1 MPFSDTELEMMRMV
15 VSRFINS
22 KEFTHRKEL
31 VTKFRSF
38 DAVDRLIKVG
48 VLADL
53 DKYGTLAPTAFG
65 VECSEDPDCVTK
77 ARSSVEIVMRALQNL
92 YDVTPPR
99 MQIGRREV
107 LKEVINSQGDTVPEI
122 IERGLYF
129 VKEFAVLDAYGP
141 EPGQPSLKKAFDVE
155 WMLISERIVVV
166 DAKNAWD
173 DHIKVCRATMS
184 SITRAAEPPTAAS
197 RTDVVAKRWDV
208 FISHASEDK
217 EEIAHPLAEALKK
230 RGIAVWYDKF
240 TLTLGDSL
248 RESIDRGLAQSR
260 FGVVILSKHFF
271 AKRWPN
277 QELNGLA
284 AIEVGGRKV
293 ILPVWHCV
301 SYNDV
306 VAYSPILAD
315 RMAVESKDGIDKIVA
330 EIETVVKPP
339 LSEDL
344 HDKLRAAEELIQ
356 EYQCPHCA
364 SPLSERASVRLS
376 EDDDGLLEAF
386 ECGYS
391 HIDGSVQSPCP
402 SDPKFPRLSDFDFVY
417 EEIEEDPLWKWR
429 CFVNGKTR
437 EAHRLNLMPSRGRT
451 KEEARQRIVDEYN
464 RHAKPWK
471 R

>member
-1 MPFSDTELEMMRMV
+1 MPFSGTELEMIRMV

-38 DAVDRLIKVG
+38 EAVDRLIKVG
-48 VLADL
+48 VLTDL
-53 DKYGTLAPTAFG
+53 DKYGMLAPTAFG
-65 VECSEDPDCVTK
+65 VECSEDPDSVTK
-77 ARSSVEIVMRALQNL
+77 ARSSLEIVMQALQNL

-99 MQIGRREV
+99 MQIYYHDV
-107 LKEVINSQGDTVPEI
+107 LKEVISIQGDTVREV

-129 VKEFAVLDAYGP
+129 VKEFSVLEAYGP
-141 EPGQPSLKKAFDVE
+141 EPGQPDPQKAFDVA

-166 DAKNAWD
+166 NTKNAWD
-173 DHIKVCRATMS
+173 EHVQVCRATIS
-184 SITRAAEPPTAAS
+184 SITRAAKPVTAAS
-197 RTDVVAKRWDV
+197 RPEAGVKRWDV

-230 RGIAVWYDKF
+230 RGFEVWYDEFALK
-240 TLTLGDSL
+240 LGDSL
-248 RESIDRGLAQSR
+248 RESINRGLAESR

-271 AKRWPN
+271 AKHWPN

-284 AIEVGGRKV
+284 AIEVGGKKV
-293 ILPVWHCV
+293 ILPVWHGV
-301 SYNDV
+301 NHSDV
-306 VAYSPILAD
+306 VEFSPILAD
-315 RMAVESKDGIDKIVA
+315 RKAVSTQGGLERVVA
-330 EIETVVKPP
+330 EIETVLNPP

-344 HDKLRAAEELIQ
+344 HDKLRAAEEMIQ
-356 EYQCPHCA
+356 GYQCPHCA

-437 EAHRLNLMPSRGRT
+437 EAHGLNLMPSRGRT
-451 KEEARQRIVDEYN
+451 KDEARERIVDEYN